1 MRNLIFTVLAGACL
15 AACGPQSS
23 PSGESPEAP
32 APAPKPAV
40 VGPILITF
48 SEQGAGE
55 INGDTAMDVRRLG
68 GLFPESTVRRAPPS
82 GGNTT
87 PTITVRRDDGLE
99 LDLLSAPDAPTV
111 GRILGRAGPVT
122 GPQGEEIGASWSEMG
137 FLTETCVR
145 GSGEMAAS
153 LICYRQG
160 APRLGYVFGLPG
172 FTGPADAVP
181 AAGFLTDNAR
191 LTAFMWSAQAS

>member
-122 GPQGEEIGASWSEMG
+122 GPQGEQIGASWSEMG

-172 FTGPADAVP
+172 FTGPANAVP
-181 AAGFLTDNAR
+181 EAGFLTDNAR

>member
-172 FTGPADAVP
+172 FTGPANAVP
-181 AAGFLTDNAR
+181 EAGFLTDNAR

>member
-111 GRILGRAGPVT
+111 GPVSYT
-122 GPQGEEIGASWSEMG
+122 H
-137 FLTETCVR
+137 LT
-145 GSGEMAAS
+145 
-153 LICYRQG
+153 
-160 APRLGYVFGLPG
+160 LP
-172 FTGPADAVP
+172 TNREV
-181 AAGFLTDNAR
+181 
-191 LTAFMWSAQAS
+191 

>member
-1 MRNLIFTVLAGACL
+1 MRNLIFAALAGAVL
-15 AACGPQSS
+15 AACGPQAPPTDAHS
-23 PSGESPEAP
+23 EAP

-55 INGDTAMDVRRLG
+55 IDGETAMDVRQLG
-68 GLFPESTVRRAPPS
+68 GLFPESTVQRAPPS

-99 LDLLSAPDAPTV
+99 LDLQSAADAPTV
-111 GRILGRAGPVT
+111 GRIFGRAGPVT
-122 GPQGEEIGASWSEMG
+122 GPQGEEIGASWTEMG
-137 FLTETCVR
+137 FLIETCVR

-172 FTGPADAVP
+172 FTGPANAMPEAD
-181 AAGFLTDNAR
+181 FLTENAR
-191 LTAFMWSAQAS
+191 LTAFMWSAEAG